1 MSGQVIGVFAHC
13 FQNVFIYVQLL
24 CCDAFRHVVFELF
37 RAVRKTT
44 LRAFAGRC
52 KRQKADALIEG
63 AHIAQHEAAAF
74 QLIDDTYKAGFFDGH
89 FLREAGLRNFAAAF
103 DMVKSKPLVSR
114 NAKLQKLFFQPV

>member
-1 MSGQVIGVFAHC
+1 MLIVSRTYLYTSSC
-13 FQNVFIYVQLL
+13 S
-24 CCDAFRHVVFELF
+24 
-37 RAVRKTT
+37 AVMPSDTWSLNFSAQSVR
-44 LRAFAGRC
+44 RRPCFAGRC

-63 AHIAQHEAAAF
+63 GSFAQHEAAAF